1 MMGTSSAM
9 IMERTP
15 REVGSSQQ
23 DSLPSHY
30 SPGARALSMLA
41 FGYVAFAFVN
51 GRFLHWFER
60 ADGEAPLWLSHW
72 TEYAVIL
79 VFGVWRILAER
90 NSYTRKR
97 LAFLISAVAVFWWI
111 IPDYLRLPEPY
122 IGALPRQ
129 PIFPQV
135 HTPGTLTFFAILLLV
150 LLFGRRVVC
159 GWNCPCVG
167 IRETVGFAFREI
179 TLRGSTAWNW
189 RYTKWFFFA
198 LYMAAFVLIL
208 FSGTAYVSP
217 FYSGFL
223 ALVGVTYF
231 GSFFIAPLTG
241 NRFYCRYLCPY
252 GATFGLLNH
261 IGYYGIRMDKDAC
274 VDCRRCEQACDMGIP
289 VWQQGKEHGRVTGL
303 EDCMGCGR
311 CVVSCPT
318 DALEFRDVRNEFL
331 PKLRM
336 NGSYLMKRP
345 GPPEIAPRV
354 EPPKR
359 AASERR
365 EDWQEDRQRLSLT
378 DAMAQARRC
387 LDCGVPGCQNACP
400 LHNRIPEWL
409 EALGQGDVDAAAA
422 ISHSTSNLPEICGTV
437 CPTHRLCEGACTLN
451 ARSGP
456 VIIGALERFITEE
469 AFRRGW
475 KPQARKGPAKGKTV
489 AVVGA
494 GPAGLACADELNKSG
509 FDVTVFDKRDE
520 IGGLLT
526 YGVPSFKLDKAAI
539 VRRRS
544 LLEEAGIRFSLG
556 VDVDA
561 VQLQRLI
568 ETNDAVFLGSGSQRP
583 RVIDLAGQELGGVI
597 DGLAYLTIVNTPRL
611 FASRAAKE
619 TTGRRVLVLGGG
631 DTAIDCARSAMR
643 QDAGD
648 VTIAYRR
655 GPEQMRASPKEIAAA
670 REEGVNFAFHKQPE
684 TIVGEDKLL
693 GIRFKEEAGGHETV
707 HTCDVA
713 IVAFG
718 QQADDN
724 GWFKR
729 LNIAADDHGYFI
741 VNENGGTNHPKVF
754 VGGDNS
760 HGPDL
765 VVTAIAA
772 GRRASQGI
780 QASLQ

>member
-1 MMGTSSAM
+1 M
-9 IMERTP
+9 P
-15 REVGSSQQ
+15 RAPRDVGAFHQ

-30 SPGARALSMLA
+30 SVGVRLLSMLA

-51 GRFLHWFER
+51 GRFLHWFES

-79 VFGVWRILAER
+79 AFGVWRTLAER
-90 NSYTRKR
+90 NPYTRKR
-97 LAFLISAVAVFWWI
+97 LVFLISAVAVFWWI

-167 IRETVGFAFREI
+167 IRETVGFAFREK
-179 TLRGSTAWNW
+179 TLRGRTAWNW
-189 RYTKWFFFA
+189 RYSKWFFFG
-198 LYMAAFVLIL
+198 LYMIAFVLII

-223 ALVGVTYF
+223 ALVGATYF

-289 VWQQGKEHGRVTGL
+289 VWQQGKDHGRVTGL

-336 NGSYLMKRP
+336 NGSYLMQRS
-345 GPPEIAPRV
+345 GPPVIPLRV

-359 AASERR
+359 AASDRIG
-365 EDWQEDRQRLSLT
+365 DWQEDRQPLSLI
-378 DAMAQARRC
+378 DAIVQARRC

-409 EALGQGDVDAAAA
+409 EALGQGDVEAAAA

-437 CPTHRLCEGACTLN
+437 CPTHRLCEGACALN
-451 ARSGP
+451 ARNGP
-456 VIIGALERFITEE
+456 VIIGALERFIAEE

-475 KPQARKGPAKGKTV
+475 KPHGRKGSANGKTV

-509 FDVTVFDKRDE
+509 FDVTVFDTRDE

-544 LLEEAGIRFSLG
+544 LLEQAGIRFVLG
-556 VDVDA
+556 IEVDA
-561 VQLQRLI
+561 EQLQRLI
-568 ETNDAVFLGSGSQRP
+568 ESNDAIFLGSGAQRP
-583 RVIDLAGQELGGVI
+583 RVTDLAGQELGGVI
-597 DGLAYLTIVNTPRL
+597 DGLAYLAILNTPRL
-611 FASRAAKE
+611 FASRAARE
-619 TTGRRVLVLGGG
+619 MTGRRVLVLGGG

-643 QDAGD
+643 QGAGD
-648 VTIAYRR
+648 VTVAYRR
-655 GPEQMRASPKEIAAA
+655 GPEQMRASRKEIADA
-670 REEGVNFAFHKQPE
+670 REEGVNFAFHKRPE
-684 TIVGEDKLL
+684 VFVGEDKLQ
-693 GIRFKEEAGGHETV
+693 GIRFKDETGASGNV
-707 HTCDVA
+707 HACDVA

-718 QQADDN
+718 QEADDN
-724 GWFKR
+724 GWLKR
-729 LNIAADDHGYFI
+729 LNIATNDHGYI
-741 VNENGGTNHPKVF
+741 VVNENGGTTHPKVF

>member
-1 MMGTSSAM
+1 M
-9 IMERTP
+9 
-15 REVGSSQQ
+15 
-23 DSLPSHY
+23 
-30 SPGARALSMLA
+30 
-41 FGYVAFAFVN
+41 
-51 GRFLHWFER
+51 
-60 ADGEAPLWLSHW
+60 WLSHW

-79 VFGVWRILAER
+79 VFGVWRVLAER
-90 NSYTRKR
+90 NPYTRKR
-97 LAFLISAVAVFWWI
+97 LVFLICAVAVFWWI

-122 IGALPRQ
+122 LGALPRQ
-129 PIFPQV
+129 PIFPQL
-135 HTPGTLTFFAILLLV
+135 HAPGTLTFFGILLLV

-159 GWNCPCVG
+159 GWNCPCIG
-167 IRETVGFAFREI
+167 IRETVGFAFREK
-179 TLRGSTAWNW
+179 TLRSGTAWNW

-198 LYMAAFVLIL
+198 LYMTAFALIM

-223 ALVGVTYF
+223 ALVGATYF

-274 VDCRRCEQACDMGIP
+274 VDCRRCEQVCDMGIP
-289 VWQQGKEHGRVTGL
+289 VWQQGKDHGRVTGL

-311 CVVSCPT
+311 CVLSCPT

-331 PKLRM
+331 PNLRM
-336 NGSYLMKRP
+336 DGSYLLKRS

-359 AASERR
+359 AASARR
-365 EDWQEDRQRLSLT
+365 EDWQEDHQPLSLI

-409 EALGQGDVDAAAA
+409 QALGQGNVEAAAA
-422 ISHSTSNLPEICGTV
+422 ISHATSNLPEICGTV
-437 CPTHRLCEGACTLN
+437 CPAHRLCEGSCTLSSLN
-451 ARSGP
+451 GP
-456 VIIGALERFITEE
+456 VIIGALERFVTEE

-475 KPQARKGPAKGKTV
+475 KPQGRKGPTKAKTV

-509 FDVTVFDKRDE
+509 FDVTVFDKRNE

-526 YGVPSFKLDKAAI
+526 YGAPSFKLDKAII
-539 VRRRS
+539 VRRRR
-544 LLEEAGIRFSLG
+544 LFEGAGIRFSLG
-556 VDVDA
+556 IDVDA
-561 VQLQRLI
+561 KQLQRLI
-568 ETNDAVFLGSGSQRP
+568 DTNDAVFLGSGAQRP
-583 RVIDLAGQELGGVI
+583 RVTYLAGQGLEGVI
-597 DGLAYLTIVNTPRL
+597 DGLAYLSVLN
-611 FASRAAKE
+611 ASRLCASQAAPEMTDK
-619 TTGRRVLVLGGG
+619 RVLVLGGG

-643 QDAGD
+643 QGSDN

-670 REEGVNFAFHKQPE
+670 REEGVNFAFHKTPE
-684 TIVGEDKLL
+684 EFVGEEKLQ
-693 GIRFKEEAGGHETV
+693 GVRFNDESGAHGNV
-707 HTCDVA
+707 HACDVA

-718 QQADDN
+718 QEADDN
-724 GWFKR
+724 GWLR
-729 LNIAADDHGYFI
+729 LLHIATDDHGYI
-741 VNENGGTNHPKVF
+741 VVNENGGTTHPKVF

-765 VVTAIAA
+765 VVTAVAA
-772 GRRASQGI
+772 GRRASHGI
-780 QASLQ
+780 QALLQ